1 MSRIWIYKNYT
12 IYVIF
17 LIPFR
22 GVMLE
27 SGPKSSIITLLVLCS
42 CILDYYNFNA
52 KAKIFVSWVQRK
64 TKRNDLNKQIKMSS
78 KEYVWTRFS
87 IIFSL
92 LIAVLRFDVSVKSF
106 YQATSFYTPQVS
118 GVLTTITKNRVDLSR
133 TTLSV

>member
-1 MSRIWIYKNYT
+1 
-12 IYVIF
+12 
-17 LIPFR
+17 
-22 GVMLE
+22 MLE
-27 SGPKSSIITLLVLCS
+27 SGPKSSIITLRVLCS

-87 IIFSL
+87 VIFSF

-106 YQATSFYTPQVS
+106 
-118 GVLTTITKNRVDLSR
+118 
-133 TTLSV
+133 